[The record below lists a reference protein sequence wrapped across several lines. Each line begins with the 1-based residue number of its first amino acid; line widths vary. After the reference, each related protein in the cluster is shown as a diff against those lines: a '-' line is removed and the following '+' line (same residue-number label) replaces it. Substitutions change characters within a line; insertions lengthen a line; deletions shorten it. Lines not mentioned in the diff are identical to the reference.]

1 MDYIMPAGSS
11 YILQSQTLIE
21 SPVQTDIQLTSKVD
35 NNSGPSW
42 SVVTSSII
50 KTKPRTPTENDDLN
64 VDILNYNIEMTLDS
78 NGHPTTGSVGGKNT
92 NLSSI
97 ETRITGFDN
106 LTQSQDADQN
116 RIGDALLQATKY
128 YEPAVEESE
137 PEEPES
143 EESEP

>member
-1 MDYIMPAGSS
+1 MPVGSS

-35 NNSGPSW
+35 SNPSW
-42 SVVTSSII
+42 SVVTSSIVRM
-50 KTKPRTPTENDDLN
+50 KSGTATENEDYIKD
-64 VDILNYNIEMTLDS
+64 DILNYNIKMTLDS

-92 NLSSI
+92 NLSSV

-106 LTQSQDADQN
+106 LTQSQDANQN

-128 YEPAVEESE
+128 YESAVEESE
-137 PEEPES
+137 PEEPKS